1 LSIQYISYDMADERQ
16 HVAYG
21 HKWLPKLMEKHGI
34 KQSVETFIE
43 ESVALW
49 EAEYRSGTL
58 PIHDRPAD

>member
-1 LSIQYISYDMADERQ
+1 
-16 HVAYG
+16 
-21 HKWLPKLMEKHGI
+21 MEKHGI